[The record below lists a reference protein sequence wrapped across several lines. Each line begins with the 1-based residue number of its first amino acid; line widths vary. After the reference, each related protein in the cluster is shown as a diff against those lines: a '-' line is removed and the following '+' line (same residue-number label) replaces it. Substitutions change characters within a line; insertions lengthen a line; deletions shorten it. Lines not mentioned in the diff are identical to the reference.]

1 MTHATA
7 TAVKCNVGAA
17 AVVMQVGDAMR
28 CPATKFITHTLSNL
42 SFVILLAMATFRL
55 DDRSY
60 PITTVEDLVAR
71 RFDETVV
78 SPEEQVECL
87 LRNTFRPANVLMTNI
102 QICIL
107 FWVLGKQRVIYRA
120 AKISFSYSQNPFF
133 VCYVSWNVRQMISY
147 V

>member
-1 MTHATA
+1 MPRAFATA
-7 TAVKCNVGAA
+7 ASKVLPLHH
-17 AVVMQVGDAMR
+17 AVVPQVGDAMR

-42 SFVILLAMATFRL
+42 SFLILLAMATFRL

-60 PITTVEDLVAR
+60 PITTVEDLLVR
-71 RFDETVV
+71 RFDDTLV

-107 FWVLGKQRVIYRA
+107 FWVLGRRIFNYR
-120 AKISFSYSQNPFF
+120 I
-133 VCYVSWNVRQMISY
+133 I
-147 V
+147 